1 MFIRLIFIKKP
12 RIKLKTKMYIY
23 QSFSMKMCVYKL
35 GCKQN
40 AATETIYRNIDFKV
54 VTFMKLFRVIY
65 NKILIPLFIIT
76 PIVISVT
83 NYIASGYSNESFLQ
97 IFPAT

>member
-1 MFIRLIFIKKP
+1 MHTF
-12 RIKLKTKMYIY
+12 

-35 GCKQN
+35 GCQQN

-54 VTFMKLFRVIY
+54 VTLMKPFRVLY
-65 NKILIPLFIIT
+65 AKISISLFIIT

-83 NYIASGYSNESFLQ
+83 NFIASGYSNESFLQ